1 MNFLIGF
8 LFAICVLILLSVLFE
23 PRRKRLKWQEP
34 FYKDGSV
41 SSAGYLMIARKLR
54 EENDRE
60 KN

>member
-8 LFAICVLILLSVLFE
+8 LFATCVILLVSVLLE

-41 SSAGYLMIARKLR
+41 SSAGYLMIAQKLR
-54 EENDRE
+54 EENHNAKD
-60 KN
+60 